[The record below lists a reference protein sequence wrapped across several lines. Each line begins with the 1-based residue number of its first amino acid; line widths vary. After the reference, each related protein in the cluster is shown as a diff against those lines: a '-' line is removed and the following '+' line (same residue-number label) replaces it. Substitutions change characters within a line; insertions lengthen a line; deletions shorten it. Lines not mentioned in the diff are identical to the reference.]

1 MANLLS
7 VTIITLNEEKNIER
21 CLKSVLW
28 ADEILIVDS
37 GSTDKTLEIC
47 KKHNC
52 KIIQTE
58 WLGFGPTKKLAVKMA
73 ANDWIL
79 CIDADEQVTEELK
92 QRIGKILS
100 NPQAV
105 GYRIKRKSFYLG
117 KMVNHSGWDRDFPLK
132 LFNRQFGNFNDKLVH
147 ESVVLSGEVK
157 KIKQPLLHYT
167 YPSITSHIKKMD
179 KYSHLGAESAAQKG
193 KSATILGAI
202 IRGIIKFVKM
212 YFLELGLLDGKIGFV
227 LCYNS
232 AFGTYLKYLKLW
244 EKNR

>member
-47 KKHNC
+47 KKYNC

-58 WLGFGPTKKLAVKMA
+58 WLGFGPTKKLAVKFA
-73 ANDWIL
+73 AHDWIL

-92 QRIGKILS
+92 QRIGQILA

-117 KMVNHSGWDRDFPLK
+117 KMINHCGWDRDFPLE

-147 ESVVLSGEVK
+147 EFVVLSGEVK

-167 YPSITSHIKKMD
+167 YPSIASHIKKMD
-179 KYSHLGAESAAQKG
+179 KYSQLGAESAAQKG
-193 KSATILGAI
+193 KSATISGAI
-202 IRGIIKFVKM
+202 IRGIIKFIKM
-212 YFLELGLLDGKIGFV
+212 YFLQLGFLDGKIGFV